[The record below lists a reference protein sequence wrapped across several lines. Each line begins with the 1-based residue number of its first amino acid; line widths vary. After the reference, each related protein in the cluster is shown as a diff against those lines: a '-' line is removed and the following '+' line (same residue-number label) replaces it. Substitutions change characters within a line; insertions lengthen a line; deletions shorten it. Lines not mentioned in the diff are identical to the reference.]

1 MIDMENDRRVVL
13 TCLAD
18 LYSDSDLIENKEVRN
33 IIEISLDSL
42 KEHFQIADKEIKEV
56 QSNL

>member
-1 MIDMENDRRVVL
+1 MENDRRVVL